1 MQRRRRGDCIQ
12 HDSTVIVATEFDVPD
27 SMLCDLIVCGRSFSQ
42 SDLVVICDLI
52 TSRPA
57 ACRRD
62 IAKWT
67 CQRLRWLTPGGKL
80 KEMSC
85 RVALLRLEAQGLIR
99 LPAPRR
105 RNGNRKPFE
114 PDHTIAVPEGNVVCA
129 AGSLS
134 GLRLEKVETTD
145 DSRLWNEAIG
155 RFHYLGYKRLPGA
168 QIRYLLQSTLG
179 LLGVLGFGA
188 SAWKAAP
195 RDRWIGWS
203 DAQRKE
209 RLHLVVNNARFLL
222 LPWVRSR
229 NLASWALSQCAR
241 RLPLDWQV
249 RYGYHP
255 VLLETF
261 VERGRFRG
269 TCYKASNWSY
279 VGDTQGRG
287 KLDRYRTAELPIKQ
301 IFLYPLIERFR
312 EVLCA

>member
-1 MQRRRRGDCIQ
+1 MV
-12 HDSTVIVATEFDVPD
+12 DSTLSDV
-27 SMLCDLIVCGRSFSQ
+27 IVCGRCFSR
-42 SDLVVICDLI
+42 SDIVAICDLI
-52 TSRPA
+52 TSRPT
-57 ACRRD
+57 ACRRE

-67 CQRLRWLTPGGKL
+67 CERLGWLTPGGKL

-99 LPAPRR
+99 LPAPRG

-114 PDHTIAVPEGNVVCA
+114 PEHTIVVPERSLVCA
-129 AGSLS
+129 SGSLG
-134 GLRLEKVETTD
+134 GLCLQRVETPA
-145 DSRLWNEAIG
+145 DSRLWNEAIS

-168 QIRYLLQSTLG
+168 QMRYLLHSTLG

-203 DAQRKE
+203 EAQRKA

-222 LPWVRSR
+222 FPWVRSK
-229 NLASWALSQCAR
+229 NLASWVLSRCAR

-249 RYGYHP
+249 RYGYRP

-261 VERGRFRG
+261 VERGRFQG
-269 TCYKASNWSY
+269 TCYKASNWRY

-287 KLDRYRTAELPIKQ
+287 KLDRYWKAELPIKQ
-301 IFLYPLIERFR
+301 VFVYPLVERFR

>member
-1 MQRRRRGDCIQ
+1 MP
-12 HDSTVIVATEFDVPD
+12 DSTLSDVT
-27 SMLCDLIVCGRSFSQ
+27 VCGRLFSQ
-42 SDLVVICDLI
+42 NDLVAIRDLI
-52 TSRPA
+52 TSRPR

-67 CQRLRWLTPGGKL
+67 CERLRWLTPAGRL

-85 RVALLRLEAQGLIR
+85 RVALLRLDAQRLIR
-99 LPAPRR
+99 LPPPQR

-114 PDHTIAVPEGNVVCA
+114 PKHTIEVPERSWVCA
-129 AGSLS
+129 AGSLG
-134 GLRLEKVETTD
+134 GLCLRRVETPA

-168 QIRYLLQSTLG
+168 QMRYLLQSTLG

-203 DAQRKE
+203 DSQRKA

-222 LPWVRSR
+222 LPWVQSK
-229 NLASWALSQCAR
+229 NLASWVLSQCAR
-241 RLPLDWQV
+241 RLPLDWQL
-249 RYGYHP
+249 RYGYRP

-269 TCYKASNWSY
+269 TCYKASNWRY

-287 KLDRYRTAELPIKQ
+287 KLDRCHAAELPIKQ
-301 IFLYPLIERFR
+301 IFVYPLVEDFR
-312 EVLCA
+312 EALCA

>member
-1 MQRRRRGDCIQ
+1 M
-12 HDSTVIVATEFDVPD
+12 VATGFDVPD
-27 SMLCDLIVCGRSFSQ
+27 STRGDLIVCGRRFSQ
-42 SDLVVICDLI
+42 SDVAAICDLI

-67 CQRLRWLTPGGKL
+67 CQQLRWLTPGGKL

-105 RNGNRKPFE
+105 LNGNRKPFE
-114 PDHTIAVPEGNVVCA
+114 PEHTIGVPEGNVVCA
-129 AGSLS
+129 AGSLN
-134 GLRLEKVETTD
+134 GLRLRRVETSA

-168 QIRYLLQSTLG
+168 QMRYLLHSALG
-179 LLGVLGFGA
+179 LLGAIGFGA
-188 SAWKAAP
+188 SAWKAAA

-209 RLHLVVNNARFLL
+209 RLHFVVNNSRFLL

-229 NLASWALSQCAR
+229 NLASWVLSRCAHE
-241 RLPLDWQV
+241 LPLDWQV
-249 RYGYHP
+249 RYGYRP

-301 IFLYPLIERFR
+301 VFLYPLTERFR

>member
-1 MQRRRRGDCIQ
+1 MT
-12 HDSTVIVATEFDVPD
+12 DSAPSDV
-27 SMLCDLIVCGRSFSQ
+27 IVCGRHFSQ
-42 SDLVVICDLI
+42 DDIVAIRDRI
-52 TSRPA
+52 TLQPG

-67 CQRLRWLTPGGKL
+67 CERLRWLTPGGKL

-85 RVALLRLEAQGLIR
+85 RVALLRLAAEGFIR
-99 LPAPRR
+99 LPPPQR

-114 PDHTIAVPEGNVVCA
+114 PAEPTIKAPEQDLVCG

-134 GLRLEKVETTD
+134 GLCLERVETPAA
-145 DSRLWNEAIG
+145 SRLWNEAIA

-168 QIRYLLQSTLG
+168 QIRYLLRSTHG
-179 LLGVLGFGA
+179 LLGALGFGA

-203 DAQRKE
+203 DSQRKA

-222 LPWVRSR
+222 LPWVQSK
-229 NLASWALSQCAR
+229 NLASWALSRCAR
-241 RLPLDWQV
+241 RLPLDWQA
-249 RYGYHP
+249 RYGYRP

-269 TCYKASNWSY
+269 TCYKASNWRY

-287 KLDRYRTAELPIKQ
+287 KLDRRHEAGLPIKQ
-301 IFLYPLIERFR
+301 IYVYPLVEDFR
-312 EVLCA
+312 EALCA